1 MNGHKSNDNLV
12 MMSQTARIAPHASR
26 RAWALF
32 LVFADGSKQQ
42 EKSLCLEGT
51 AKKANPRL
59 LDLAKKKGLRD

>member
-42 EKSLCLEGT
+42 EKSLCLQG
-51 AKKANPRL
+51 KDVI
-59 LDLAKKKGLRD
+59 DLTIKLKPCFRPAL